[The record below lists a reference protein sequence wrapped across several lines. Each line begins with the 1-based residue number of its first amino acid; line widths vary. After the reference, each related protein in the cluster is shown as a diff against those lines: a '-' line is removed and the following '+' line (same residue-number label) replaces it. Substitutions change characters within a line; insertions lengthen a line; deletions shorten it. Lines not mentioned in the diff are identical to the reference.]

1 MPRGGARPNSG
12 PPPSWRHG
20 RTKTIRVP
28 RALAA
33 QIKHLARQL
42 DQGRLEYDTGSEIER
57 DTSSILEN
65 DTGSKIAE
73 AVEILTEA
81 LKLKSNAGGKI
92 KVEIRKVLELLEAPK
107 DIRKSRFSRRKM
119 DDAVSR

>member
-12 PPPSWRHG
+12 PPPSWKHG
-20 RTKTIRVP
+20 KTTTIRVP

-42 DQGRLEYDTGSEIER
+42 DERKLEYDTGSDIEC
-57 DTSSILEN
+57 
-65 DTGSKIAE
+65 DTGSKTAE

-92 KVEIRKVLELLEAPK
+92 KVEIRKVLELLEASK
-107 DIRKSRFSRRKM
+107 YIR
-119 DDAVSR
+119 

>member
-12 PPPSWRHG
+12 PPPSWKHG
-20 RTKTIRVP
+20 RTTTIRVP

-42 DQGRLEYDTGSEIER
+42 DEGKLEYDTGSEVER
-57 DTSSILEN
+57 DTSSKLEY
-65 DTGSKIAE
+65 DTSLKIAE
-73 AVEILTEA
+73 AVEILIEA

-92 KVEIRKVLELLEAPK
+92 KVEIRKVLELLEGSK
-107 DIRKSRFSRRKM
+107 GIQ
-119 DDAVSR
+119 

>member
-1 MPRGGARPNSG
+1 MMPRGGARPNSG
-12 PPPSWRHG
+12 PPPSWKHG
-20 RTKTIRVP
+20 RTTTIRVP

-42 DQGRLEYDTGSEIER
+42 DEGKLECDTGSEIEN
-57 DTSSILEN
+57 DTSSKIER
-65 DTGSKIAE
+65 DTGSMIVE

-92 KVEIRKVLELLEAPK
+92 KVEIRKVLELLEGSK
-107 DIRKSRFSRRKM
+107 DIR
-119 DDAVSR
+119 

>member
-12 PPPSWRHG
+12 PPPSWKHG
-20 RTKTIRVP
+20 RTTTIRVP

-42 DQGRLEYDTGSEIER
+42 DEGKLESDMGSKIDSDTGSELEC
-57 DTSSILEN
+57 DTSSKLA
-65 DTGSKIAE
+65 D
-73 AVEILTEA
+73 AVEILTES

-92 KVEIRKVLELLEAPK
+92 KVEIRKVLELLEASRY
-107 DIRKSRFSRRKM
+107 IR
-119 DDAVSR
+119 

>member
-12 PPPSWRHG
+12 PPPSWKNG
-20 RTKTIRVP
+20 RTRTIRVP
-28 RALAA
+28 RALAS

-42 DQGRLEYDTGSEIER
+42 DERKLEYDTGSEIEY
-57 DTSSILEN
+57 DTSSKIEP
-65 DTGSKIAE
+65 DTVSKIAE

-92 KVEIRKVLELLEAPK
+92 KLEISKVLELLEAPK
-107 DIRKSRFSRRKM
+107 YIR
-119 DDAVSR
+119 

>member
-12 PPPSWRHG
+12 PPPSWKHG
-20 RTKTIRVP
+20 RTTTIRVP
-28 RALAA
+28 GKLAV
-33 QIKHLARQL
+33 QIVQLARQL
-42 DQGRLEYDTGSEIER
+42 DEGKLELDTVSKVE
-57 DTSSILEN
+57 S

-92 KVEIRKVLELLEAPK
+92 KLEIRKVLELLEASK
-107 DIRKSRFSRRKM
+107 DVR
-119 DDAVSR
+119 

>member
-12 PPPSWRHG
+12 PPPSWKHG
-20 RTKTIRVP
+20 RTTTIRVP
-28 RALAA
+28 RSLAG
-33 QIKHLARQL
+33 QIVQLARRL
-42 DQGRLEYDTGSEIER
+42 DEGKLELDTGSKIER
-57 DTSSILEN
+57 DTGSNIECDTGSKIEH

-92 KVEIRKVLELLEAPK
+92 KVEIRKVLELLEASK
-107 DIRKSRFSRRKM
+107 DIW
-119 DDAVSR
+119 

>member
-12 PPPSWRHG
+12 PPPSWKHG
-20 RTKTIRVP
+20 RTTTIRVP
-28 RALAA
+28 RKLAV
-33 QIKHLARQL
+33 QIVQLARQL
-42 DQGRLEYDTGSEIER
+42 DEGKLELDTVSK
-57 DTSSILEN
+57 LES

-92 KVEIRKVLELLEAPK
+92 KLEIRKVLELLEASK
-107 DIRKSRFSRRKM
+107 DVR
-119 DDAVSR
+119 

>member
-12 PPPSWRHG
+12 PPPSWKHG
-20 RTKTIRVP
+20 RTTTIRVP
-28 RALAA
+28 RSLAV
-33 QIKHLARQL
+33 QIVQLARRL
-42 DQGRLEYDTGSEIER
+42 DEGNFELDTVSKLES
-57 DTSSILEN
+57 DTSSKIES

-92 KVEIRKVLELLEAPK
+92 KLEIRKALDLLEASK
-107 DIRKSRFSRRKM
+107 DI
-119 DDAVSR
+119 